1 MGFLDDIQY
10 ADQSTVEETAQAYPF
25 IQWVN
30 GSPQNKK
37 AADISYTGGWF
48 MPEDQ
53 APENVPEPW
62 QKFERVLGNGEGLPG
77 YAAQAVSVAVIR
89 YRRQWVYEQNGEF
102 VNVPWNQFQRGM
114 DMRGHMQILVAVAG
128 LPGSYVLTMKGM
140 SSKAFA
146 DAFKRFTTNVLGPAN
161 AAVKGKADSDR
172 RWPQYAFWL
181 TLSAPLDEQGLPK
194 FVKVGSGSAT
204 SQITPMQGDAPET
217 AATQKHLESIYVGG
231 EMLKS
236 LAYAYQEAGE
246 WATAW
251 DSPATERERA
261 GAETGAPEPDPEMNF

>member
-1 MGFLDDIQY
+1 MGFLDDIKF

-37 AADISYTGGWF
+37 AGDISYTGGWF
-48 MPEDQ
+48 MPDDQ
-53 APENVPEPW
+53 APDDVPEPW
-62 QKFERVLGNGEGLPG
+62 QKFERVLGGGNELPG
-77 YAAQAVSVAVIR
+77 YAAGSVSVAVIR

-114 DMRGHMQILVAVAG
+114 NMRGHMQILVAVAG
-128 LPGSYVLTMKGM
+128 LPGNYVLTVKGM
-140 SSKAFA
+140 SSKAFT
-146 DAFKRFTTNVLGPAN
+146 DAFKKFTTNVLGPAN
-161 AAVKGKADSDR
+161 AAVKSSEK

-204 SQITPMQGDAPET
+204 SQITPTQGDAPEA

-236 LAYAYQEAGE
+236 LGYAWQEASE
-246 WATAW
+246 WAAAW
-251 DSPATERERA
+251 DGVPSSVN
-261 GAETGAPEPDPEMNF
+261 GASNSDNGSQPEPDSELNF